1 MDFNAVEDFPDD
13 LSPEAA
19 SFDAKIESNT
29 WGPVIRPATP
39 AFLTGEAILCHC

>member
-1 MDFNAVEDFPDD
+1 MDFKAVEDFPDD

-19 SFDAKIESNT
+19 SFGAKIESNT
-29 WGPVIRPATP
+29 RCPVVRPLAP